1 MAGDKRTRNKR
12 KKPFRKGGRGKPD
25 PDESVITAESIV
37 DGQPARVIAHHG
49 VAVLVRFESGEEKQI
64 WLQPDQ
70 RAVVG
75 DRVQV
80 AAGRLG
86 VEPAYGI
93 LRRRD
98 PRGRERTIATNLDYL
113 GVVVA
118 PEPREP
124 PGYIDR
130 GFVIARAAGIEP
142 FLVLNKIDLD
152 EDNVLGD
159 RLQEI
164 YGPSAPVLRVSA
176 QSGENVDSVRALL
189 AAGDVGSTRSE
200 SECDDAPDSMALG
213 EDDQAVST
221 SEAEAVR
228 PTIHEGKLG
237 AFVGPSGV
245 GKSSLLNRL
254 VPDLA
259 LRVGELNRGSGKGRH
274 TTTTATLHA
283 LEGGGTLVDTAG
295 FKDFIAVDLDPLDA
309 ATHFPGFEGAAEAG
323 CRFRDCL
330 HRSEPDCAI
339 LAAVERGDVDPR
351 RHRAYV
357 QLIEELETSDGRS

>member
-1 MAGDKRTRNKR
+1 MRLAENKR
-12 KKPFRKGGRGKPD
+12 PEKKRRKPYRKSGRKNPEV
-25 PDESVITAESIV
+25 DESVITAESIV
-37 DGQPARVIAHHG
+37 DGRAARVVAHHG
-49 VAVLVRFESGEEKQI
+49 VAVLVRFESGEEKQV
-64 WLQPDQ
+64 WLQPEQ

-80 AAGRLG
+80 AGGRLG
-86 VEPAYGI
+86 VEPAHGI

-118 PEPREP
+118 PVPREP

-152 EDNVLGD
+152 ENNVLGD
-159 RLQEI
+159 RLAEI
-164 YGPSAPVLRVSA
+164 YGPSAPLLRVSA
-176 QSGENVDSVRALL
+176 QSGENVDLVKALL
-189 AAGDVGSTRSE
+189 A
-200 SECDDAPDSMALG
+200 DDSV
-213 EDDQAVST
+213 E
-221 SEAEAVR
+221 EA
-228 PTIHEGKLG
+228 TIPPEGKLG

-245 GKSSLLNRL
+245 GKSSLLNVL

-274 TTTTATLHA
+274 TTTTATLHS
-283 LEGGGTLVDTAG
+283 LVGGGTLVDTAG

-309 ATHFPGFEGAAEAG
+309 ATHFPGFEGAGEAG

-330 HRSEPDCAI
+330 HRTEPDCAI
-339 LAAVERGDVDPR
+339 LAAVECGDVDER
-351 RHRAYV
+351 RHRSYV